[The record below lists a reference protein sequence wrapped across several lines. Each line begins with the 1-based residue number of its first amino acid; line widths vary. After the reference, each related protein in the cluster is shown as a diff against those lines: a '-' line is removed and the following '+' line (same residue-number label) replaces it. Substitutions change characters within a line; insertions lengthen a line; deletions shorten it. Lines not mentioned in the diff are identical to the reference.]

1 MVYGLSDDEIREVV
15 KRVIEARNKEKSR
28 EELPEYTVRN
38 IKLRGKPFSFD
49 GHEYL
54 RDIYADAVPR
64 TVFMKAA
71 QVGISTYHLIK
82 ALWLA
87 QGGYK
92 SVYFLPTSSMAA
104 AFGKERF
111 KPLLEQSFPDGFA
124 GPSQAVRIAD
134 GAVLFRGLLS
144 EEGVRSIDADYVVL
158 DEFDAAV
165 PERAELAADR
175 LLHSELGWLSYL
187 STPTMSGVGVDK
199 LYAKSDQKH
208 WLVKCSQCRWEGDL
222 TRHFPDC
229 IAERGGDVYRICPKC
244 YNPINVLVGRWVAA
258 YPSQNE
264 IAGYHI
270 SHLGTSLPAKKIW
283 QAFEEADKSYQVRRF
298 YNSILGLPY
307 AEASVGL
314 SAWDIETA
322 FSEPPE
328 RFTRAHLGIDVG
340 DVIHSALLVQTDTGL
355 FAVELATHT
364 SFDELDR
371 LMERHSVSNCVID
384 AMPYKASSAGFARR
398 WLGQVYLAYLGAG
411 RYAPGTER
419 HAEGEVLKLGLDRT
433 VALDELTED
442 IRSGALRLPRSEAGE
457 KAGEHLLNLYR
468 VIDENDSGK
477 SKALWRN
484 RGPDHFAFALLF
496 AREAARLST
505 SDEKP
510 VLGGERYFG
519 GGGLPE

>member
-1 MVYGLSDDEIREVV
+1 
-15 KRVIEARNKEKSR
+15 
-28 EELPEYTVRN
+28 
-38 IKLRGKPFSFD
+38 
-49 GHEYL
+49 
-54 RDIYADAVPR
+54 
-64 TVFMKAA
+64 MKAA

-87 QGGYK
+87 QSGYK
-92 SVYFLPTSSMAA
+92 SVYFLPTSSMAG

-111 KPLLEQSFPDGFA
+111 KPLLEQSFPDGFD
-124 GPSQAVRIAD
+124 GPSRAVRIAD

-187 STPTMSGVGVDK
+187 STPTMPGVGVDK
-199 LYAKSDQKH
+199 LYAKSDQRR
-208 WLVKCSQCRWEGDL
+208 WLVKCRKCRWEGDL
-222 TRHFPDC
+222 TERFPDC
-229 IAERGGDVYRICPKC
+229 IGEKGDEIYRVCPQC
-244 YNPINVLVGRWVAA
+244 FNPMEVSEGRWVAA
-258 YPSQNE
+258 YLSRDD

-283 QAFEEADKSYQVRRF
+283 QAYTEADKSYQVRRF

-314 SAWDIETA
+314 SAEEVEAA
-322 FSEPPE
+322 FGEPPK
-328 RFTRAHLGIDVG
+328 RFARVYMGVDVG
-340 DVIHSALLVQTDTGL
+340 DVIHSAVVVRADVGL
-355 FAVELATHT
+355 FAVELATHS
-364 SFDELDR
+364 SFDELDE
-371 LMERHSVSNCVID
+371 LMEQHLISSCVID
-384 AMPYKASSAGFARR
+384 AMPYKASAAGFARR
-398 WLGQVYLAYLGAG
+398 WPGQVYLAYLGAG
-411 RYAPGTER
+411 KYAPGTER
-419 HAEGEVLKLGLDRT
+419 HPEGEVLKLGLDRT

-442 IRSGALRLPRSEAGE
+442 IRSGTLKLPRNETGE

-477 SKALWRN
+477 SKAVWRN

-496 AREAARLST
+496 AREAARLSV
-505 SDEKP
+505 SSGKP
-510 VLGGERYFG
+510 VVSGERYFVG
-519 GGGLPE
+519 GGFAPR